1 MALPLRT
8 GIYITALCIAI
19 ILGGV
24 LTLGVRQ
31 YQLHSQHQKII
42 VQSEKLLVRFAAMR
56 EQIVQAL
63 LSRQS
68 GALSRIAQDVEA
80 FQVDL
85 SQVMSNRYIP
95 DEFKLA
101 FMNQVDLPG
110 LVLMLRDSAASTLS
124 EAEGLA
130 INRQTR
136 QLGERLMI
144 FNRMIIEHAKSMV
157 IGFQRVVI
165 GALAIVL
172 FCMVGFL
179 ILGHRYVATPL
190 IGLAAQVRDVVVGR
204 RSNVEPALPG
214 MSEEV
219 SGLAASFHDL
229 IENRHKSEQAVERRN
244 RILYAALRAGVAA
257 RQAGTQQELFRE
269 VCRAL
274 LYNEDYC
281 LVWAGVAD
289 DDGAGLTPV
298 AADGV
303 LTSDHGKK
311 KKCMAPLL
319 LETQEQDDP
328 ALEAF
333 RARRPVVRRNL
344 LADIPRGHLQDTPL
358 AAGLVDCACLPLLWE
373 GQAYGVLSIYTNL
386 ADGFSGEELRLLD
399 KMAGDLG
406 FALYF
411 LRTREELLRKT
422 QVHEMVN
429 AAAAAFVVGLAPDG
443 LILTAS
449 AQLAALTGCE
459 EQELVG
465 SCILDLSA
473 PASQGLLQEIISQA
487 DALDGGRCEE
497 IVLIDS
503 DRRQKK
509 CRCCF
514 AKNRVENG
522 GSLLLCVGVPV
533 CGSEHDD
540 RVQAAV
546 QLSRLAVL
554 GELASGLAH
563 EVNNLCNGIINY
575 AQVLAD
581 EAAEEGWSARQAGLV
596 RGIISEGERIAAIV
610 RNILQHGSRQGR
622 LDDQVHMRD
631 VVEEAL
637 ALINH
642 QLKNDGIAVHMH
654 FAHNLPALTLDRQSM
669 QHVFLNIFNN
679 ACYALNGR
687 YNGKGK
693 DKYLDVTGE
702 IIPEDGTSW
711 LRTTVT
717 DRGVGIAPQILPRIF
732 EPGFSTKPAD
742 EGTGCGLSISRELV
756 QQQHGRIM
764 IESEPARYTAVKVD
778 LPLR

>member
-8 GIYITALCIAI
+8 GIYITAVCIAV

-24 LTLGVRQ
+24 LTLGVKQ
-31 YQLHSQHQKII
+31 YQLHSQHEKVI

-68 GALSRIAQDVEA
+68 GALSRIAQEVEA

-110 LVLMLRDSAASTLS
+110 LVLLLRDSGASTLN

-144 FNRMIIEHAKSMV
+144 FNRMIIEHAKRMV
-157 IGFQRVVI
+157 VGFQRVVI

-179 ILGHRYVATPL
+179 IMGHRYVATPL
-190 IGLAAQVRDVVVGR
+190 IGLAAQVKDVVVGR

-229 IENRHKSEQAVERRN
+229 IENRYKSEQAIERRN
-244 RILYAALRAGVAA
+244 RILYAVLRAGVAA
-257 RQAGTQQELFRE
+257 RQAGSRQELFRE

-281 LVWAGVAD
+281 LIWAGVAD
-289 DDGAGLTPV
+289 DDGEGLTPV
-298 AADGV
+298 SADGA
-303 LTSDHGKK
+303 LTSHHGKEQR
-311 KKCMAPLL
+311 CMAPFL
-319 LETQEQDDP
+319 LETQEQNDP

-344 LADIPRGHLQDTPL
+344 LADVPRGHLQDTPL
-358 AAGLVDCACLPLLWE
+358 AAGLVDCACLPLLWKD
-373 GQAYGVLSIYTNL
+373 QTYGVLSIYTNL
-386 ADGFSGEELRLLD
+386 VDGFSGEELRLLE

-411 LRTREELLRKT
+411 LKVRDELLKKA
-422 QVHEMVN
+422 QVNEMAN
-429 AAAAAFVVGLAPDG
+429 AVAAAFVIGLAPDG
-443 LILTAS
+443 MIFTAG
-449 AQLAALTGCE
+449 AQLAVMTGYE

-465 SCILDLSA
+465 SCIMDLC
-473 PASQGLLQEIISQA
+473 ASESQVVLQEIIAQA
-487 DALDGGRCEE
+487 DALDSGRCEE
-497 IVLIDS
+497 IVFIDKE
-503 DRRQKK
+503 RRQKR

-514 AKNRVENG
+514 EKNRVENG

-546 QLSRLAVL
+546 QLSKLAVL

-581 EAAEEGWSARQAGLV
+581 EAAEEGWSARQAGLIK
-596 RGIISEGERIAAIV
+596 GIISEGERIAAIV
-610 RNILQHGSRQGR
+610 RNILQHGNRQGR
-622 LDDQVHMRD
+622 LDEQVNMRD

-642 QLKNDGIAVHMH
+642 QLKNDGIAVTMN
-654 FAHNLPALTLDRQSM
+654 FAHDLPALTLDRQSM

-693 DKYLDVTGE
+693 DKCLDVKGE
-702 IIPEDGTSW
+702 IVSEDGTSW

-717 DRGVGIAPQILPRIF
+717 DRGIGIAPHILPRIF

-756 QQQHGRIM
+756 RQQHGRIM
-764 IESEPARYTAVKVD
+764 IESEPARYTTVKVD
-778 LPLR
+778 LPLH